1 MDSHPVRSDRG
12 SAAAA
17 LVLGICLIVS
27 AAIWSLMFYR
37 ARALDNALTVTGSV
51 RQRVTADTVK
61 WTSSFSRQTT
71 MDGLAPAS
79 SQMKAD
85 LAAVLAFFQSHGI
98 AEKDLTILPLA
109 IEPVWGR
116 EQGPMQ
122 YTLRQTI
129 HLLSKDVQ
137 GVTAIAKDA
146 NSLLA
151 QGVFFSSQN
160 LEYTISNLPELRV
173 QMLAGAI
180 EDARNRANA
189 IAQSSGAKLGQ
200 LRSASVGVTQVLQPA
215 SMEMN
220 DYGAYDTST
229 IEKEVVGTVRASFTI
244 R

>member
-1 MDSHPVRSDRG
+1 MDSHAVRSDRG

-71 MDGLAPAS
+71 MDGLAAAS

-109 IEPVWGR
+109 IDGFLVVFPGSLP
-116 EQGPMQ
+116 Q
-122 YTLRQTI
+122 
-129 HLLSKDVQ
+129 HLAHVLDECHRLS
-137 GVTAIAKDA
+137 
-146 NSLLA
+146 SLA
-151 QGVFFSSQN
+151 A
-160 LEYTISNLPELRV
+160 
-173 QMLAGAI
+173 AGLQA
-180 EDARNRANA
+180 ERAGIRFNP
-189 IAQSSGAKLGQ
+189 Q
-200 LRSASVGVTQVLQPA
+200 VGGCHVLV
-215 SMEMN
+215 E
-220 DYGAYDTST
+220 
-229 IEKEVVGTVRASFTI
+229 RA
-244 R
+244 